1 MGIGG
6 KDVSKIGMAK
16 AWGMG
21 GEGSTTASRPA
32 AGLPPPPH
40 PPPALLPDLMEVGR
54 HRLSSR
60 RRVAPPFRCRMPPL
74 GRPST
79 AAAGPPLPRF
89 GGEEG
94 AAATAASAGHGQR
107 ERVKRGGCCRQAAS
121 ASRPAAA
128 SPLPSTAACRLPPM
142 TPLGHPSPD
151 LADGMAGAA
160 PPPLPAA
167 SSERESRDEE
177 ERDARDGSLWMP
189 YLVDSFGS
197 AQSPYRCRGSVER
210 PIDADFSTSGTYSA
224 DTYLMFCSSARLRP

>member
-1 MGIGG
+1 
-6 KDVSKIGMAK
+6 
-16 AWGMG
+16 
-21 GEGSTTASRPA
+21 
-32 AGLPPPPH
+32 
-40 PPPALLPDLMEVGR
+40 MEVGR

-60 RRVAPPFRCRMPPL
+60 RRVAPPFHCRMPPL

-79 AAAGPPLPRF
+79 AAAGPPLPGF
-89 GGEEG
+89 GGGEG
-94 AAATAASAGHGQR
+94 TAATAASAGHRQQ

-121 ASRPAAA
+121 ASRPAAT

-151 LADGMAGAA
+151 LADGMEGAA
-160 PPPLPAA
+160 PPPLLAA

-197 AQSPYRCRGSVER
+197 AQSPYRCRFLILKVLIFFEKNR
-210 PIDADFSTSGTYSA
+210 H
-224 DTYLMFCSSARLRP
+224 L